1 MAIRQLSVFLE
12 NKPNKTSQAVK
23 AIAEADINIRA
34 MSLAES
40 LCGRE
45 AVLSALE
52 KDGSITFSRYP
63 RQADA
68 AFSLRERV
76 NEMIQAATES

>member
-1 MAIRQLSVFLE
+1 
-12 NKPNKTSQAVK
+12 
-23 AIAEADINIRA
+23 

>member
-1 MAIRQLSVFLE
+1 MPYQSLHM
-12 NKPNKTSQAVK
+12 K
-23 AIAEADINIRA
+23 AFTEALADLRA
-34 MSLAES
+34 MKLAES

-63 RQADA
+63 RKTDS
-68 AFSLRERV
+68 AFSLRERI
-76 NEMIQAATES
+76 NELIQTAVRK